1 MAGMLLNE
9 QSSVADEYKKCYP
22 EDNAHIKRIK
32 LEEGVYRMEIVK
44 QKRIGLYIEPEEF
57 KNPETFMM
65 RWGLAAHTDL
75 KHLLQFLEAP
85 GHLGNIYVRR
95 HYQSSVSKFLV
106 SSFHQTM
113 RNTSIAN
120 QFYEF
125 GHTYV
130 AVSYTHLTLPTIY
143 SV

>member
-1 MAGMLLNE
+1 
-9 QSSVADEYKKCYP
+9 
-22 EDNAHIKRIK
+22 
-32 LEEGVYRMEIVK
+32 MEIVK

-75 KHLLQFLEAP
+75 KHLLQFLKAP

-106 SSFHQTM
+106 SSSHQTM

-130 AVSYTHLTLPTIY
+130 GIGFVDLFQLAWGSYKDSLSGQNLTFYGYDSSCLLYTSP
-143 SV
+143 SPRDRG